1 MNVMTSRA
9 GRRVLAGL
17 LTVTVAAGPVLM
29 GAGPAAAAPADRFAA
44 TGQAQLAVTPGEVG
58 AIASVI
64 SAAFTAYR
72 TFTAG
77 SLSVE
82 DATRQI
88 LNAIYSAKVEVMAR
102 IDAVAAAQ
110 ARACAQ
116 DAVLDFENFDS
127 YSRDS
132 QEAFAMAARSCVNL
146 IDSLL
151 ATGPDKAAADQL
163 GFALLAVGPIML
175 IVRSRIG
182 VSNTSMIPVLI
193 RSTQAVITQLTP
205 TCNSRILEGRTQWF
219 CRVYG
224 DHTGGY
230 DTSLSL
236 AQRTATGR
244 TSRPV
249 AQRSLPILQT
259 L

>member
-1 MNVMTSRA
+1 MTSRT
-9 GRRVLAGL
+9 GRRVLVGL
-17 LTVTVAAGPVLM
+17 LVVVVATAPVLM
-29 GAGPAAAAPADRFAA
+29 GAGPAAAEPAERTATTDR
-44 TGQAQLAVTPGEVG
+44 AQLAITPGEVS
-58 AIASVI
+58 AIASVV

-88 LNAIYSAKVEVMAR
+88 LNSIYSAKVEIMAR

-116 DAVLDFENFDS
+116 DAVLDFENFDL

-151 ATGPDKAAADQL
+151 VTSPDKAAVDQL

-175 IVRSRIG
+175 IVRSRVG
-182 VSNTSMIPVLI
+182 VGNASMIPVLV
-193 RSTQAVITQLTP
+193 RSTQAVITQLAP
-205 TCNSRILEGRTQWF
+205 TCNSRVIEGRTQWF

-230 DTSLSL
+230 EPSLSL
-236 AQRTATGR
+236 AQRQAAQR

-249 AQRSLPILQT
+249 AQRSLPVLQS